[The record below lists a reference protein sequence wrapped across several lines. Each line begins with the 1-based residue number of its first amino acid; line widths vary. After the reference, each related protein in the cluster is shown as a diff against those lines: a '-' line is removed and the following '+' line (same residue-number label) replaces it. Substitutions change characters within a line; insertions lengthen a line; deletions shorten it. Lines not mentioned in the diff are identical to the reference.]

1 MNGVSYEVKISGD
14 AYTPAQIEAMRFE
27 REKHVLQELVHYG
40 APMRKDGRAL
50 SFDGVN
56 YLTRGEAPRIL
67 LQAKQAMNADAT
79 RDAYR
84 EALDASDAFWRDAVA
99 RWNPEDGYR
108 EAFAEVSIR
117 GMEFSEYMG
126 VLKALMGKGEDA
138 ALGEEPEHFCAPEL
152 EGLADNE
159 KASVET
165 MGMFGGPVASIV
177 RIDPTLVVPVE
188 EADGSKNMIVGTSRL
203 LDGTER
209 NDAAIHQFRPVE
221 GGFDLRLYVEFPCT
235 VPQEMADGHS
245 VHLALEFLGGLE
257 SAVRF
262 REEHAAQASAR
273 YLYEPDD
280 LASLGMVAGQVK
292 MREDGRQS
300 VKGQPGSEVW
310 YFDAVLDDG
319 SKFAGGFRNKSVA
332 KANQKDDEPLMVVT
346 IRARRHEAFRH
357 DGVSGRCLLYRP

>member
-1 MNGVSYEVKISGD
+1 MNGVGYEVKISGD

-40 APMRKDGRAL
+40 APVRKDGRAL

-56 YLTRGEAPRIL
+56 YLTRDEAPRIL

-126 VLKALMGKGEDA
+126 VLKALMGKGEDV
-138 ALGEEPEHFCAPEL
+138 ALGEEPEHFCASEL

-221 GGFDLRLYVEFPCT
+221 GGLR
-235 VPQEMADGHS
+235 S
-245 VHLALEFLGGLE
+245 
-257 SAVRF
+257 
-262 REEHAAQASAR
+262 
-273 YLYEPDD
+273 
-280 LASLGMVAGQVK
+280 ASLRRISLHGASG
-292 MREDGRQS
+292 DGRRPQRS
-300 VKGQPGSEVW
+300 PCIGVFWAALKAPCVFARSMRRRQARAILTSRMTWHLWAWLPG
-310 YFDAVLDDG
+310 
-319 SKFAGGFRNKSVA
+319 R
-332 KANQKDDEPLMVVT
+332 
-346 IRARRHEAFRH
+346 
-357 DGVSGRCLLYRP
+357 